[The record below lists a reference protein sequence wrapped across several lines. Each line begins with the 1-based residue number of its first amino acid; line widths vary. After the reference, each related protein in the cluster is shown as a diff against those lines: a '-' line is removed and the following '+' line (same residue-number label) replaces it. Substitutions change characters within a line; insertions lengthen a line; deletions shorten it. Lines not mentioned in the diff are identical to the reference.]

1 MISKIYDNKKGFGYF
16 YFQNNEKKVWLE
28 AKLDFSASKNIK
40 IRDSHSSCLTALVRP
55 KSHWIRMFTAS
66 EIPYSLSLRITHK
79 AHLKQPK
86 KQIKKPS
93 KHIKTQ
99 TPKPARPYVPPQTVP
114 SQNPSQDILLK
125 KTLSKTQS
133 IFEFENI
140 SDLVYEINLFFEL
153 RNAVLSE
160 EAKTDPSFILFPGQ
174 KRILIARCLNQK
186 QESVVR
192 LLRDRRVILGM

>member
-28 AKLDFSASKNIK
+28 AKLDFSASKNIT
-40 IRDSHSSCLTALVRP
+40 IQGSQRSSLTAIVKP
-55 KSHWIRMFTAS
+55 KSHWIRVFTAT
-66 EIPYSLSLRITHK
+66 ETPYSLSLRITHK

-86 KQIKKPS
+86 KQIKK
-93 KHIKTQ
+93 
-99 TPKPARPYVPPQTVP
+99 TPKPKKTKTPKLVSPYVPPQTP
-114 SQNPSQDILLK
+114 TNQNPSQDILLK

-153 RNAVLSE
+153 RNAELSE
-160 EAKTDPSFILFPGQ
+160 EDKTDPSFILFPGQ